1 MLSFQDN
8 GSVDELPSDVGT
20 LKNIIIDLTRRLQ
33 NANHTIESQQ
43 QRLNQSSHL
52 AEIYRM
58 QVNELSNALRLETS
72 KNTQLNRKQMKAE
85 ESRRFEMD
93 KKKTTEIQEE
103 IRLAIIDQ
111 AVKGSSRE
119 TNKIGRMRAQL
130 SKLEVRQDSQQRL
143 LEQLKVMDD
152 AIDEFAAHAFNG
164 NLEACHQML
173 LRGFSVNEV
182 DSAGFLPLHYAC
194 TNGHL
199 EVVQLLL
206 EFGAD
211 CSSSIIGSNPVETAA
226 ATGNLELIELLVEFG
241 ASIHDHGAGGSPP
254 IVVAANANQ
263 VECVAF
269 LLELGADVNACDSSM
284 NNSLHAG
291 AKIFDSPGSLIKLLL
306 LAGGNTKATNSK
318 GLTPLH
324 LALNLNNIEAI
335 EAFGGRNKSA
345 DELAMQG
352 QLDESNILPLSPS
365 NLKKLQSDLTK
376 RPSDVVIDQPPLS
389 ILNSTVS
396 SKLVSSKRNEIRGSG
411 KPSPAKQ
418 PSPTMQLSIGKGR
431 RKNSQPKLTK
441 PSRPPQLP
449 EEPSLLPPQS
459 QIEVPVPGVSVEA
472 EERGHVVSELYDAGQ
487 DLAVFN
493 SEGDC
498 DQQFVNA

>member
-1 MLSFQDN
+1 MLSSQDI

-72 KNTQLNRKQMKAE
+72 KNTQLTRKQMKTD
-85 ESRRFEMD
+85 ESRRFEID

-152 AIDEFAAHAFNG
+152 AIDEFAAHSFNG

-226 ATGNLELIELLVEFG
+226 AAGNLELIELLVEFG
-241 ASIHDHGAGGSPP
+241 ASIQDHGPGGSPP

-269 LLELGADVNACDSSM
+269 LLELGADVNACDASM

-291 AKIFDSPGSLIKLLL
+291 AKIFDSPTPLIRLLL
-306 LAGGNTKATNSK
+306 DAGGNMKALNSK

-335 EAFGGRNKSA
+335 EAFGGRNKVA
-345 DELAMQG
+345 VELAMYG
-352 QLDESNILPLSPS
+352 DVDGSNILPLSPS

-376 RPSDVVIDQPPLS
+376 RPVDMDVDSQLLS
-389 ILNSTVS
+389 EPIRTTTSS
-396 SKLVSSKRNEIRGSG
+396 SKLVTSKRNEMRSSG
-411 KPSPAKQ
+411 KPSPGKQ
-418 PSPTMQLSIGKGR
+418 QTVTLGIGKGAITGR
-431 RKNSQPKLTK
+431 RRNSQPKLIK
-441 PSRPPQLP
+441 PSRPPPLP
-449 EEPSLLPPQS
+449 EETPLVPLES
-459 QIEVPVPGVSVEA
+459 QIDIPIQIPISGGLEA
-472 EERGHVVSELYDAGQ
+472 EFEGYGCAERETDDVDHN
-487 DLAVFN
+487 LAL
-493 SEGDC
+493 
-498 DQQFVNA
+498 